1 MVIEPGGQ
9 EVTFYINGPILHIF
23 NPVLLTNWGGGL
35 EIFNFLP
42 LFQKALYNNFCK
54 YWSSSSG
61 DVLEML
67 TDEA

>member
-42 LFQKALYNNFCK
+42 LFQKALYNNF
-54 YWSSSSG
+54 SNIG
-61 DVLEML
+61 PAVLEMFWRC
-67 TDEA
+67 